1 MMQSGVM
8 PLQVK
13 GHEGLLAIAVAKKK
27 KQKKSWNRFS
37 PWSLRR
43 EQGPAYALK

>member
-27 KQKKSWNRFS
+27 NKKSHGIDSAPGAFGESR
-37 PWSLRR
+37 
-43 EQGPAYALK
+43 ALPTP